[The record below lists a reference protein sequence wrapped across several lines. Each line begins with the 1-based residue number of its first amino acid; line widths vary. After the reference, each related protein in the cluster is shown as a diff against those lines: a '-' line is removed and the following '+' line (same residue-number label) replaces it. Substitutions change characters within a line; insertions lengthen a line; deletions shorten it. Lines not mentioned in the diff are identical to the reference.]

1 MPRIQALGMSFG
13 IWIEPEMVSEDS
25 QLYREHP
32 DWALRIPSRTPA
44 RGRNQ
49 LVLDFSRPEVRQ
61 HVYTQ
66 IKAVLS
72 SADITYVKWDMNRS
86 LSDVWSAALPP
97 NRQGEVYHRYVLG
110 VYELLDRLRRDFP
123 HMLIEGC
130 AGGGGR
136 FDAGML
142 YYTPQIWCSDNTD
155 AIDRL
160 RIQYGTSFCYP
171 VSAVGAHV
179 SAVPNESNGRLT
191 PIETRGTVAMS
202 GTFGYEMDPNRTTS
216 EEREIIKQQ
225 VAFFKEHYNLIQQGD
240 YYRLTDPFA
249 NGPYTAWEQVSPDGR
264 EALVSLVFTAVHAA
278 APFFTLRLK
287 GLDPQLTY
295 QINGGDTYPG
305 DVLMNA
311 GYPLPVLTGD
321 YQSLQ
326 LYLSAI

>member
-1 MPRIQALGMSFG
+1 MSFG

-32 DWALRIPSRTPA
+32 DWALRIPARVPA

-61 HVYTQ
+61 RVYGQ

-72 SADITYVKWDMNRS
+72 SADISYVKWDMNRS

-97 NRQGEVYHRYVLG
+97 ERQGEVFHRYVLG
-110 VYELLDRLRRDFP
+110 VYEMLDQLRHDFP
-123 HMLIEGC
+123 HILIEGC

-171 VSAVGAHV
+171 TSAVGAHV
-179 SAVPNESNGRLT
+179 SAVPNEANHRVT
-191 PIETRGTVAMS
+191 PLETRGTAAMS
-202 GTFGYEMDPNRTTS
+202 GTFGYEMDPNKTTP
-216 EEREIIKQQ
+216 EEKEAIKAQI
-225 VAFFKEHYNLIQQGD
+225 AFFKEHYDLIQRGD

-249 NGPYTAWEQVSPDGR
+249 EGPYTAWEHVSQIGR
-264 EALVSLVFTAVHAA
+264 AHV
-278 APFFTLRLK
+278 
-287 GLDPQLTY
+287 
-295 QINGGDTYPG
+295 
-305 DVLMNA
+305 
-311 GYPLPVLTGD
+311 
-321 YQSLQ
+321 
-326 LYLSAI
+326 